1 MSGRITTA
9 TATPSHSRRPARDAA
24 DASGTAERRRPVR
37 PARVLLHVFLVV
49 CAVLWLL
56 PLLWALYT
64 SLRPYAD
71 TAARGYVSL
80 PGTLT
85 LQNYLTAWNQGQMPR
100 FFLNSLL
107 IAVPAVVIVLVLA
120 SAAAFVLARFG
131 FAFNIVLLMFFTAA
145 NLLPQQVIITPLYR
159 LFLTLGLYNTQA
171 GIVLIN
177 VAFQMGFCVFVL
189 SNFMRALPT
198 ELTEAAL
205 VDGASV
211 WRQYISVILPL
222 TRPALAALATLE
234 FAWIYNDFFWA
245 LVLLRDGSLMP
256 VTTALNNLKGN
267 FFTDNNLIAAGA
279 ILVALPTILIYVLLQ
294 KHFVSGLTLGA
305 NK

>member
-1 MSGRITTA
+1 MSTA
-9 TATPSHSRRPARDAA
+9 TATPNSRRPARDETPHPA
-24 DASGTAERRRPVR
+24 GAEHRKPLR
-37 PARVLLHVFLVV
+37 PARVVLHVFLIV
-49 CAVLWLL
+49 CAVLWLI

-64 SLRPYAD
+64 SLRPYAE
-71 TAARGYVSL
+71 TATKGYVSL
-80 PGTLT
+80 PSTLT
-85 LQNYLTAWNQGQMPR
+85 LQNYITAWNQGQMPR

-107 IAVPAVVIVLVLA
+107 IAVPAVIIVLLLA
-120 SAAAFVLARFG
+120 SAAAFVLSRFS
-131 FAFNIVLLMFFTAA
+131 FALNIGLLMFFTAA

-159 LFLTLGLYNTQA
+159 LFLNLGIYNTQF

-189 SNFMRALPT
+189 SNFMRALPH

-211 WRQYISVILPL
+211 WRQYTSVILPL

-279 ILVALPTILIYVLLQ
+279 ILVALPTVLIYVLLQ

>member
-1 MSGRITTA
+1 MSTTA
-9 TATPSHSRRPARDAA
+9 DTSTNRGHRAA
-24 DASGTAERRRPVR
+24 PRGGGDQLVPERRKPLR
-37 PARVLLHVFLVV
+37 PARVVLHVFLIV
-49 CAVLWLL
+49 CAVLWLI

-64 SLRPYAD
+64 SLRPYSE
-71 TAARGYVSL
+71 TAAKGYVSL
-80 PGTLT
+80 PSTLT
-85 LQNYLTAWNQGQMPR
+85 LQNYFTAWNQGQMPR

-107 IAVPAVVIVLVLA
+107 IAVPAVVIVLLLA
-120 SAAAFVLARFG
+120 SAAAFVLSRFS
-131 FAFNIVLLMFFTAA
+131 FTLNIGLLMFFTAA

-159 LFLTLGLYNTQA
+159 LFLNLGLYNTQF

-177 VAFQMGFCVFVL
+177 VAFQLGFCVFVL
-189 SNFMRALPT
+189 SNFMRALPH

-211 WRQYISVILPL
+211 WRQYTSVILPL

-279 ILVALPTILIYVLLQ
+279 ILVALPTVLIYVLLQ
-294 KHFVSGLTLGA
+294 KHFVAGLTLGA

>member
-1 MSGRITTA
+1 MSTA
-9 TATPSHSRRPARDAA
+9 TATPPNSH
-24 DASGTAERRRPVR
+24 RPVRNETAVQAGAEHRKPLR
-37 PARVLLHVFLVV
+37 PARVVLHVFLIV
-49 CAVLWLL
+49 CAVLWLI

-64 SLRPYAD
+64 SLRPYAE
-71 TAARGYVSL
+71 TATKGYVSL
-80 PGTLT
+80 PTTLT
-85 LQNYLTAWNQGQMPR
+85 LQNYITAWTQGQMPR
-100 FFLNSLL
+100 FFLNSLI
-107 IAVPAVVIVLVLA
+107 IAVPAVVIVLLLS
-120 SAAAFVLARFG
+120 SAAAFVLSRFS
-131 FAFNIVLLMFFTAA
+131 FALNIGLLMLFTAA

-159 LFLTLGLYNTQA
+159 LFLTLGIYNTQA

-189 SNFMRALPT
+189 SNFMRALPH

-211 WRQYISVILPL
+211 WRQYTSVILPL

-279 ILVALPTILIYVLLQ
+279 ILVALPTVLIYVLLQ